1 MLSRREFMV
10 KGVGAALA
18 LSARGMLIRPP
29 RSLARDVVAEIHTC
43 NGVKPMYGLTRD
55 CPFSGFELSDHK
67 PLSPAPV
74 INAVEGDVLRINV
87 FNDKTHPVGF
97 KIDELGVEAI
107 IQPGSGIEAVVEN
120 PPVGTFL
127 YYDHLGVQR
136 ILGAHGAVIVRPRSV
151 KAPLVPGAEPVTGE
165 GPRTDEVIA
174 PAPTERTTDTEY
186 LWVFGAYDSL
196 WGNRYAAGQ
205 SIDPATYKPDVFTI
219 NGRYGDGSVQAKDT
233 SLRHKFGTPV
243 LIRMVN
249 PTPLYKSIHFHAEHP
264 LVLDRTKIQKQTIG
278 ARKDVFTVAPM
289 EVVTLHMN
297 FTVPRDGYPVNAP
310 APGETDFRYPVH
322 DHHELTNS
330 LGGGAYPNG
339 MLTELEFLH

>member
-1 MLSRREFMV
+1 MLSRRELVVRGM
-10 KGVGAALA
+10 GAAFA
-18 LSARGMLIRPP
+18 LSAGGLLMRPP
-29 RSLARDVVAEIHTC
+29 KTLAKDVTVELHTC
-43 NGVKPMYGLTRD
+43 NGVKPMFDVTRD
-55 CPFSGFELSDHK
+55 CPFSGFELADHK

-74 INAVEGDVLRINV
+74 INAHAEDVLRIEVRNE
-87 FNDKTHPVGF
+87 KTHTVGF
-97 KIDELGVEAI
+97 KIEGLGVEDVIPA
-107 IQPGSGIEAVVEN
+107 GRTLEVVVEN
-120 PPVGTFL
+120 PPVGTYV

-136 ILGAHGAVIVRPRSV
+136 ILGAHGVVVVRPRSET
-151 KAPLVPGAEPVTGE
+151 APLVPGAEPVMGE
-165 GPRTDEVIA
+165 GATADRVVA
-174 PAPTERTTDTEY
+174 PAPTERTIDTEY

-219 NGRYGDGSVQAKDT
+219 NGRYGDGSTQAKDT

-243 LIRMVN
+243 LIRMAN

-297 FTVPRDGYPVNAP
+297 FAQPRDGYPVNAP

-339 MLTELEFLH
+339 MLTELEFMH

>member
-1 MLSRREFMV
+1 MLSRRELVVRGF
-10 KGVGAALA
+10 GAALA
-18 LSARGMLIRPP
+18 IGASGMLARPQKT
-29 RSLARDVVAEIHTC
+29 LARDVIAEIHTC
-43 NGVKPMYGLTRD
+43 NGVKPMYDVTRD
-55 CPFSGFELSDHK
+55 CPFSGFELDDHK

-74 INAVEGDVLRINV
+74 ISAYSDDVLRINV
-87 FNDKTHPVGF
+87 RNDKTHAVGF
-97 KIDELGVEAI
+97 TIDGLGVEEILA
-107 IQPGSGIEAVVEN
+107 PGQTIEVVVEN
-120 PPVGTFL
+120 PPVGTYL

-136 ILGAHGAVIVRPRSV
+136 ILGAHGVIIVRPRSAN
-151 KAPLVPGAEPVTGE
+151 APLVPGAEPITGE
-165 GPRTDEVIA
+165 GQRTDGVVA
-174 PAPTERTTDTEY
+174 PAPTERNTDTEY

-196 WGNRYAAGQ
+196 WGNRYVNGQ

-219 NGRYGDGSVQAKDT
+219 NGRYGDGSSQAKDT

-264 LVLDRTKIQKQTIG
+264 LVLDRTRIQKQTIG

-289 EVVTLHMN
+289 EVVTVHMS
-297 FTVPRDGYPVNAP
+297 FSVPRDGYPVNAP

-339 MLTELEFLH
+339 MLTELEFKH

>member
-1 MLSRREFMV
+1 M
-10 KGVGAALA
+10 GAAFA
-18 LSARGMLIRPP
+18 LSAGGLLLRPP
-29 RSLARDVVAEIHTC
+29 RTLAKDVMVELHSC
-43 NGVKPMYGLTRD
+43 NGVKPMFDVARD
-55 CPFSGFELSDHK
+55 CPFSGFELADHK

-74 INAVEGDVLRINV
+74 INAHAEDVLRICVRNE
-87 FNDKTHPVGF
+87 KTHDVGF
-97 KIDELGVEAI
+97 KIEGLDVEDI
-107 IQPGSGIEAVVEN
+107 IPPGRTLEVVVEN
-120 PPVGTFL
+120 PPVGTYL

-136 ILGAHGAVIVRPRSV
+136 ILGAHGVVVVRPRSET
-151 KAPLVPGAEPVTGE
+151 APLVPGAEPVMGE
-165 GPRTDEVIA
+165 GPTEDVVVG
-174 PAPTERTTDTEY
+174 PAPSEKTIDTEY

-196 WGNRYAAGQ
+196 WGNRYATGKD
-205 SIDPATYKPDVFTI
+205 IDPATYKPDVFTI
-219 NGRYGDGSVQAKDT
+219 NGRYGDGSSQAKDT

-264 LVLDRTKIQKQTIG
+264 LVLDRTKVQKQTIG
-278 ARKDVFTVAPM
+278 ARKDVFMVAPM
-289 EVVTLHMN
+289 EVVTVHMD
-297 FTVPRDGYPVNAP
+297 FAVPRDGYPVNAP